1 MTKFLIQNHKTRVW
15 KKFEMSS
22 AQT

>member
-1 MTKFLIQNHKTRVW
+1 MTQFLIQNHKTRVL
-15 KKFEMSS
+15 KFFAMLS